1 MKPPPSFVTSSPVLL
16 LLLFA
21 STANIV
27 YGSEDDALDR
37 LNRPLKILAVRLR
50 TKDDKW
56 GRKLKV
62 SYSLPPNGDYSD
74 HGEVCLSC
82 TFDAEGQRVGDTGEL
97 KRGSTCGGFPNG
109 CVAFTGATA
118 FAPGAT
124 VTLSLRLHKAQ
135 VGPSP
140 PRRVG
145 RQDAAP
151 LVFFPWSTPM
161 TYFADPTLFE
171 RPGKHTLQP
180 IAGGGPPAAPAMP
193 AVPGAPA
200 TSATTPDGIRRV
212 EALFSSL
219 ADADG
224 VVRSAVMLE
233 VLTTLGGDATRIKD
247 EVKELLGAEGRKSS
261 AEIVQGP
268 IGQFLSSRHDE
279 ASDKLSQMEV
289 AAAAVVAGRSA
300 PWGAGKNTKD
310 EL

>member
-1 MKPPPSFVTSSPVLL
+1 MKPSPSFVTSSSILL

-27 YGSEDDALDR
+27 QGSEDDAAVDR
-37 LNRPLKILAVRLR
+37 LNRPLKILAVKLR

-56 GRKLKV
+56 GKKLKV

-74 HGEVCLSC
+74 YGELCLSC

-109 CVAFTGATA
+109 CVAFTDATA

-124 VTLSLRLHKAQ
+124 VTLSLRLRKAQ

-151 LVFFPWSTPM
+151 LVFFPWSTPV

-180 IAGGGPPAAPAMP
+180 IAGGGPPAAS
-193 AVPGAPA
+193 A
-200 TSATTPDGIRRV
+200 TSATSADDGLQRV

-224 VVRSAVMLE
+224 VVHSAVMLE
-233 VLTTLGGDATRIKD
+233 VLTTLGGDATRFKN
-247 EVKELLGAEGRKSS
+247 EVKELLGAEGRKSL
-261 AEIVQGP
+261 AEIAQGP
-268 IGQFLSSRHDE
+268 VGQFLSSRHDE
-279 ASDKLSQMEV
+279 ARDKLSKMEV
-289 AAAAVVAGRSA
+289 AVAAVVAARSA
-300 PWGAGKNTKD
+300 PGGAGKNTKD